1 MVKKTGPRPRSFSGE
16 DETFMLRAMDLAR
29 KAYSMGEAPVGAI
42 VTLNNQILAQAHNRI
57 EIDHDP
63 TAHAEILAIREASR
77 LLGDWRLLYSTVYVT
92 LEPCIMCASALLHA
106 RVPRIVYAAQDK
118 NWGAFGSLF
127 DLAHDPRL
135 NHEIEVVSGILEDQA
150 TKLMKQF
157 FLSLRKKKEL

>member
-1 MVKKTGPRPRSFSGE
+1 MARTFSIE
-16 DETFMLRAMDLAR
+16 DEAFMLRAMDLAR
-29 KAYSMGEAPVGAI
+29 KAYSLGEAPVGAI
-42 VTLNNQILAQAHNRI
+42 VTLNNEILAQAHNRI
-57 EIDHDP
+57 EIDSDP
-63 TAHAEILAIREASR
+63 TAHAEILAIREAAR

-92 LEPCIMCASALLHA
+92 LEPCIMCACALLHA
-106 RVPRIVYAAQDK
+106 RVPRIVYAAHDK

-135 NHEIEVVSGILEDQA
+135 NHQIEVVSGLLEDQA